1 MSGDILKSLGKFK
14 PERPVSEVQTRTTF
28 ENPNQGFFV
37 ARAQTRAPELH
48 SPGLLDEEVSAAEE
62 LGSVS
67 LKPGDLAHHLH
78 TLSKSEVLGSA
89 DPAYVCLMWST
100 PGNM

>member
-1 MSGDILKSLGKFK
+1 MSADILKSLGKFK

-28 ENPNQGFFV
+28 ERPNQGFLV
-37 ARAQTRAPELH
+37 AKAQTRAPEPH
-48 SPGLLDEEVSAAEE
+48 SPGSLDSA
-62 LGSVS
+62 S

-78 TLSKSEVLGSA
+78 TLSKSEEPGNA
-89 DPAYVCLMWST
+89 DPAYVYLMKST